1 MADKMPNRLKF
12 TEPRKQRILAILAAG
27 GSRRTAAAVAG
38 IDPATLRDW
47 LRRGERGV
55 PGGRWQR
62 FLEQVREAE
71 AGPRLVGLPSDDGP
85 DSLKWALGV
94 LDRESAL
101 AAAPP
106 DAEESGP
113 VVIELSLA
121 EDRPLPPRLDPEGA

>member
-1 MADKMPNRLKF
+1 
-12 TEPRKQRILAILAAG
+12 
-27 GSRRTAAAVAG
+27 VAG

-71 AGPRLVGLPSDDGP
+71 AGHRLVGLPSDDGP
-85 DSLKWALGV
+85 DSLKWALDV
-94 LDRESAL
+94 LDRESEL

-106 DAEESGP
+106 DTEESGP
-113 VVIELSLA
+113 VVIELTLD
-121 EDRPLPPRLDPEGA
+121 EPPRFDPEGA